1 MKDRRNVYTEVL
13 TILQDLNEEEYKKI
27 PKEIIKTLEN
37 NRNKNY
43 KYILDNKLLLKEQP
57 MLPETRAILFNLFRD
72 FLATPEQRSKIL
84 RMQYEER
91 QKILKK
97 GIF

>member
-27 PKEIIKTLEN
+27 PKEIIKTLED
-37 NRNKNY
+37 NRNINY

-57 MLPETRAILFNLFRD
+57 MLPETKAILFNLFRD

>member
-1 MKDRRNVYTEVL
+1 MKNRGDVYTEVL
-13 TILQDLNEEEYKKI
+13 TILQDLNEAEYKKI
-27 PKEIIKTLEN
+27 PKEIIKTLED
-37 NRNKNY
+37 NRNINY
-43 KYILDNKLLLKEQP
+43 KYMLDNKLLLKEQP
-57 MLPETRAILFNLFRD
+57 MLPETKAILFNLFRD

>member
-1 MKDRRNVYTEVL
+1 MKNRGDVYTEVL
-13 TILQDLNEEEYKKI
+13 TILQDLNEAEYKKI

-37 NRNKNY
+37 NRNINY

-57 MLPETRAILFNLFRD
+57 MLPETKAILFNLFRD

-84 RMQYEER
+84 RMQQEER
-91 QKILKK
+91 QKVLKN
-97 GIF
+97 GMF

>member
-1 MKDRRNVYTEVL
+1 MKDRRNFYTEVL

-57 MLPETRAILFNLFRD
+57 MLPETKAILFNLFRD

>member
-57 MLPETRAILFNLFRD
+57 MLPGTKAILFNLFRD